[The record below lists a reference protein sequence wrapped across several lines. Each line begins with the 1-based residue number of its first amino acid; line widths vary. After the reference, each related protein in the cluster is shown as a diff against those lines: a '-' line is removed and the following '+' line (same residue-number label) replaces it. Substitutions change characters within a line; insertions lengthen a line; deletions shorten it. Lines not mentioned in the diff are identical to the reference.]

1 MVIKSFSKI
10 NLSLKINFKSK
21 KKGLHEIQS
30 LYCLINLFDKIEIL
44 KIKRNKDEIT
54 FKGPFAKLVKKE
66 NNSIRKLLEK
76 LRMLKLISGYYSI
89 AVTKNIPV
97 FGGLGGGTS
106 NAAFILKF
114 LLKNKVNYKL
124 LDKLEKT
131 VGSDLKL
138 FFVKQGF
145 LKDLNTIIKFKKK
158 HELYFILVQPKIK
171 CSTQEIYSKVKKF
184 TLKEKFNLN
193 FTKSKTKF
201 LEYLSSNGNDLQ
213 MIVENKYP
221 QIKKILKDIK
231 NKQGCYLSRM
241 TGTGSVCYG
250 LFKDNIYAKKAINKL
265 KIKYPKLWVS
275 SAKTV

>member
-21 KKGLHEIQS
+21 KRGLHEIQS
-30 LYCLINLFDKIEIL
+30 LYCLINLYDKIKIL
-44 KIKRNKDEIT
+44 KIKRNKDKIT

-66 NNSIRKLLEK
+66 NNSVRNLLIK
-76 LRMLKLISGYYSI
+76 LRKLKLISDYYSI
-89 AVTKNIPV
+89 VVTKNIPV

-114 LLKNKVNYKL
+114 LLKNRVNYKL
-124 LDKLEKT
+124 LDKLEST

-145 LKDLNTIIKFKKK
+145 LKDLKSIIKFKKN
-158 HELYFILVQPKIK
+158 HSLYFVLVQPKIK
-171 CSTQEIYSKVKKF
+171 CSTKEIYSKVKKF
-184 TLKEKFNLN
+184 TLKEKFNLD
-193 FTKSKTKF
+193 FTKSKAKF
-201 LEYLSSNGNDLQ
+201 LKYLFLNGNDFQ
-213 MIVENKYP
+213 MVVEKKYP
-221 QIKKILKDIK
+221 QITKILKDIK
-231 NKQGCYLSRM
+231 NKQGCYFSRI

-250 LFKDNIYAKKAINKL
+250 LFKDQIYAKKAINKL
-265 KIKYPKLWVS
+265 KVKYPKLWFS